1 MTISPPGVGR
11 RQELLA
17 RNVAR
22 LERDT
27 DLLAPDR
34 IELRVGQRPAPPFGV
49 PIFAD
54 LMILELWRIE
64 IGAETATRSCRNAVR
79 SQHADQRQSVR
90 VAAAGDALVRWARGA
105 ERAILKRH
113 ERSSRFSMERM

>member
-1 MTISPPGVGR
+1 VTISPPGVGR

-54 LMILELWRIE
+54 PMIPNL
-64 IGAETATRSCRNAVR
+64 
-79 SQHADQRQSVR
+79 AD
-90 VAAAGDALVRWARGA
+90 
-105 ERAILKRH
+105 
-113 ERSSRFSMERM
+113 